1 MINLS
6 TMAQTDIIKAVESR
20 DKIKELITIVEAIP
34 SSKKGNSFVNHD
46 AIMAIKKIL
55 EVQGSWDIIGDRT
68 HLKRELRKRNFTI

>member
-1 MINLS
+1 
-6 TMAQTDIIKAVESR
+6 MAQTDIIKAVESR